1 MRVYESILSLIGKTP
16 LVALN
21 RLAHGMPGQVVVK
34 LEYWNPGHSVKD
46 RAALSMICH
55 AEEKGLLK
63 PGMTIVEPT
72 SGNTGI
78 SLAMIAAARGYRC
91 VLTMPESMSQERRAL
106 LKAYGA
112 ELVLTPAADGMA
124 GAIVAARQ
132 IAASDPASCFM
143 PMQFENPANPAAH
156 RTSTALEIFEDTD
169 GKVDVLVAGVGT
181 GGTITGTGQML
192 KQLKS
197 SVYVVAVEPAGSPVL
212 SGGSRGAHGI
222 QGIGAGFIP
231 PILDTSVYDE
241 IIRIEDEAAYTT
253 ARRAAREEGILVGIS
268 SGATIKA
275 ALDIASRP
283 SSKDKL
289 IVAIVAS
296 SGERYLSTPLFSDIS
311 D

>member
-46 RAALSMICH
+46 RAAFSMICH
-55 AEEKGLLK
+55 AEEQGLLK

-91 VLTMPESMSQERRAL
+91 ILTMPESMSKERRAL

-112 ELVLTPAADGMA
+112 ELVLTPAAEGMS
-124 GAIVAARQ
+124 GAIEAARR
-132 IAASDPASCFM
+132 IAARDPATCFM

-197 SVYVVAVEPAGSPVL
+197 SVHVVAVEPAGSPVL
-212 SGGSRGAHGI
+212 SGGSKGTHGI
-222 QGIGAGFIP
+222 QGIGAGFIA

-241 IIRIEDEAAYTT
+241 IIRIEDEAAYAT

-283 SSKDKL
+283 ASKDKL

-296 SGERYLSTPLFSDIS
+296 SGERYLSTPLFSGIAD
-311 D
+311 

>member
-1 MRVYESILSLIGKTP
+1 MRIYESILSLIGKTP
-16 LVALN
+16 LVYLN
-21 RLAHGMPGQVVVK
+21 RLAYGMPGKVVVK
-34 LEYWNPGHSVKD
+34 LEYYNPGHSVKD
-46 RAALSMICH
+46 RAAFSMICQ

-91 VLTMPESMSQERRAL
+91 ILTMPESMSRERRAL

-112 ELVLTPAADGMA
+112 ELVLTPAAEGMV
-124 GAIVAARQ
+124 GAIEAARQ
-132 IAASDPASCFM
+132 ILARDPASCFM

-156 RTSTALEIFEDTD
+156 RASTALEILEDTD

-192 KQLKS
+192 KQLKP
-197 SVYVVAVEPAGSPVL
+197 SVHVVAVEPAGSPVL
-212 SGGSRGAHGI
+212 SGGSKGPHGI

-231 PILDTSVYDE
+231 PILDTTVYDE
-241 IIRIEDEAAYTT
+241 IFRIEDEAAYAI

-283 SSKDKL
+283 ASKDKL

-296 SGERYLSTPLFSDIS
+296 SGERYLSTPLFSGIAD
-311 D
+311 